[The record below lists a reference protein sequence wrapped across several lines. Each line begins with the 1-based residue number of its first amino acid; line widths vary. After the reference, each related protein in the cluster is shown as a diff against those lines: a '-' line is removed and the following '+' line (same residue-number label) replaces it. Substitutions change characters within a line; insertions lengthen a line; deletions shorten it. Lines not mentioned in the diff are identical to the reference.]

1 MEEIHK
7 KIEDY
12 VENAE
17 GPFFCIMGGDGDRI
31 EVCKDITLEEITFN
45 CLEGIWEMQK
55 TRKPDVAAYA
65 GFIFMYVLA
74 FANMHNVK
82 IREEDRLAI
91 RNTALHIF
99 EDRDSADSP
108 SETVLQ

>member
-12 VENAE
+12 VEKAE
-17 GPFFCIMGGDGDRI
+17 GPFFCIMVGEGDRI
-31 EVCKDITLEEITFN
+31 EVCKDITLEEITVN

-65 GFIFMYVLA
+65 GFLFIYVLA

-99 EDRDSADSP
+99 EDCDSADSP
-108 SETVLQ
+108 SETVQ